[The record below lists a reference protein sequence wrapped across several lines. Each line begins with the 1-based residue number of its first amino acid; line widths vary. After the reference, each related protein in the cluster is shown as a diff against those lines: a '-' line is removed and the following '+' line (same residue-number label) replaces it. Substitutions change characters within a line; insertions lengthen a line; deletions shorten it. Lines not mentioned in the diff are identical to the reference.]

1 MAEGRMVVPNMIAT
15 KAIGRSEGSRSREEI
30 MTAKDTVL
38 SRAVDR
44 QDVPF
49 VVGMVTNAAGPT
61 YSGAVGDA
69 ASGLKAGEDTV
80 FRVFSMTKAVGSTAA
95 MILIDRGRLDPE
107 TPVKEILPDFAKIQV
122 LERFDGDK
130 PILRAPRTPAT
141 VRHLATHTSGLEY
154 EFWNAEMANY
164 QAKTGHPTI
173 LTGLKSAMF
182 YPMMTDPGTRWGYGP
197 GIDWLGLV
205 VEKIDGRRIDK
216 FCREEIFEPLGM
228 KDTAFEVSDAM
239 AKRLAAVKIR
249 GEDGKFA
256 PYDIAPPPNP
266 EVYGMGHSL
275 YSTAP
280 DYIRFL
286 RMFLNRGAL
295 NGNRVLSEKGVDWM
309 LTDRMNGLTFEK
321 MVTVVPALT
330 ADCDPFAGTKRTH
343 SFGFLRNDV
352 DIPGRRSASS
362 QSWAGVLNT
371 HYWLDPRKGIGAVI
385 MTQSLPFVEPRFMQ
399 LYADYET
406 AVYAEA

>member
-1 MAEGRMVVPNMIAT
+1 
-15 KAIGRSEGSRSREEI
+15 
-30 MTAKDTVL
+30 MTVKDTVL

-49 VVGMVTNAAGPT
+49 VVGMVANAAGPT
-61 YSGAVGDA
+61 YSGAFGDA
-69 ASGLKAGEDTV
+69 AAGLKASEDTV
-80 FRVFSMTKAVGSTAA
+80 FRIFSMTKAIGSTAA
-95 MILIDRGRLDPE
+95 MILIDRGKLNPE
-107 TPVKEILPDFAKIQV
+107 TPVKEILPEFGKIQV

-130 PILRAPRTPAT
+130 PILRAPRTNAT

-154 EFWNAEMANY
+154 EFWNAEVANY
-164 QAKTGHPTI
+164 LAKTGHPSI
-173 LTGLKSAMF
+173 LSGLKSAMF

-197 GIDWLGLV
+197 SIDWLGLI

-216 FCREEIFEPLGM
+216 FCHEEIFGPLGM

-239 AKRLAAVKIR
+239 AKRLATVKIR
-249 GEDGKFA
+249 GEDGNFG

-266 EVYGMGHSL
+266 EVYGMGYAL

-280 DYIRFL
+280 DYVQFL
-286 RMFLNRGAL
+286 RMFLNRGTL
-295 NGNRVLSEKGVDWM
+295 NGNRLLSEKGVDWM
-309 LTDRMNGLTFEK
+309 LADRMNGLTFEE

-330 ADCDPFAGTKRTH
+330 ADFDAFAGTRRTH
-343 SFGFLRNDV
+343 SFGCFRNEV
-352 DIPGRRSASS
+352 DIPGRRSAGS
-362 QSWAGVLNT
+362 QSWGGVLNT
-371 HYWLDPRKGIGAVI
+371 HFWFDPKKGIASII

-399 LYADYET
+399 LYADYES